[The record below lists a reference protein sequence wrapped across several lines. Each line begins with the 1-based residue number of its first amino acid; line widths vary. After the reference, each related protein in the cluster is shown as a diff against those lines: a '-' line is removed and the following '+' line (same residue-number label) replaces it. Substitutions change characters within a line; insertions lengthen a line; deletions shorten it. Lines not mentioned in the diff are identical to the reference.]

1 MRASIEGDIH
11 LYLGAFGGHAE
22 FRSMAGIHEAGA
34 AKDLEAARWKQEARN
49 VTIILHDWRISGSPV
64 MMLAHSA

>member
-1 MRASIEGDIH
+1 
-11 LYLGAFGGHAE
+11 
-22 FRSMAGIHEAGA
+22 MAGIHEAGA

-64 MMLAHSA
+64 MMLAYSA